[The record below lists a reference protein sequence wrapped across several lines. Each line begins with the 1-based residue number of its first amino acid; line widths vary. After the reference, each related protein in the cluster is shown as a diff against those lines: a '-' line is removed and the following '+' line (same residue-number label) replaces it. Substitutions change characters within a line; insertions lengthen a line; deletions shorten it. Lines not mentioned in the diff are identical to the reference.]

1 MRFGRPPRPIP
12 SSSTHW
18 PATANSDGAG
28 SRKSRTSPSFENLT
42 QEPVSRDT
50 ASPLPLW
57 RYLPMIR
64 VCSRMFPV
72 FILSVSCLAQAVQP
86 TQTAEK
92 KQPAVP
98 PKLTYI
104 LAARLFDSTGDAIRE
119 NVVILIEGDR
129 IKNVASAAD
138 MKIPSGA
145 EVIDLTHSTVLP
157 GLIDC
162 HTHLSHRADRYN
174 EIYKFKDTPFTH
186 AYFSVGKARRTLDA
200 GFTTVRD
207 VGSPPF
213 MAVDLRNAINEGFIV
228 GPRIVAS
235 GPGIS
240 ITGGHG
246 DLNNFS
252 PQTHVMMFPE
262 ERDFQI
268 ADGADQV
275 RHVIRAQVKYGVDV
289 IKILATGGVLSKG
302 DQPGAPQYTL
312 EELKVAAETAHMAG
326 RKIAAHAH
334 GTEGI
339 KNAIA
344 AGIDSIEHAS
354 LVDDEGIRMA
364 KEHGTYFVMDIYN
377 DDYILNE
384 APKFGLTKEKYDK
397 EKALGQ
403 LQRNNFEKAFKAG
416 VKMAFGTDAG
426 VYPHGD
432 NAKQFF
438 YMVKYGMTPA
448 DAIQAATMNAA
459 TLIGRDKDVGAI
471 EAGKFA
477 DIIAVSGDP
486 LKDVTALEHVAF
498 VMKGGTVYKN
508 TLPH

>member
-1 MRFGRPPRPIP
+1 MRSLLRCAWIISLISAVMLGQAKSAPEAPKKLKVLK
-12 SSSTHW
+12 
-18 PATANSDGAG
+18 A
-28 SRKSRTSPSFENLT
+28 SR
-42 QEPVSRDT
+42 
-50 ASPLPLW
+50 
-57 RYLPMIR
+57 I
-64 VCSRMFPV
+64 
-72 FILSVSCLAQAVQP
+72 
-86 TQTAEK
+86 
-92 KQPAVP
+92 
-98 PKLTYI
+98 
-104 LAARLFDSTGDAIRE
+104 FDSATGRYVTGQA
-119 NVVILIEGDR
+119 ILIEGDR
-129 IKNVASAAD
+129 IKQLIPATEAANQT
-138 MKIPSGA
+138 GA
-145 EVIDLTHSTVLP
+145 EVIDLGSATLLP

-162 HTHLSHRADRYN
+162 HTHLGARADRYD
-174 EIYKFKDTPFTH
+174 EIYDFKDTPFQS
-186 AYFSVGKARRTLDA
+186 AFAGVMNARKTLEA
-200 GFTTVRD
+200 GFTSVRD
-207 VGSPPF
+207 VGSLPF
-213 MAVDLRNAINEGFIV
+213 LAVDLRNSISEGLII

-246 DLNNFS
+246 DLNNYS
-252 PQTHVMMFPE
+252 PQTRVTMFPE
-262 ERDFQI
+262 ERDYQI
-268 ADGADQV
+268 ADGTDQI
-275 RHVIRAQVKYGVDV
+275 RHTIRAQVKYGVDV
-289 IKILATGGVLSKG
+289 IKIMSTGGVLSKG

-334 GTEGI
+334 GTQGI
-339 KNAIA
+339 KNAIE

-403 LQRNNFEKAFKAG
+403 LQRDNFAKAFKAG

-448 DAIQAATMNAA
+448 EAIQAATVNAA
-459 TLIGRDKDVGAI
+459 TLIGRDKDVGSIAP
-471 EAGKFA
+471 GKFA

-486 LKDVTALEHVAF
+486 LTNVTELEHVGF

-508 TLPH
+508 TLAH